1 MVTLTTPSS
10 IEPIEARIRLVG
22 IDLDDIIQSDR
33 SLHPFDAAAIRT
45 AHASGVKV
53 VLMSARSPEA
63 IHRFWA
69 LLGLGTPVIALNGAL
84 VFDYP
89 LHRVLFGQA
98 LTPEHLQRILQTVQ
112 RLMPK
117 AAVGLELGGS
127 WVVNRL
133 DRVAQWQIAQTKT
146 WPAAVGSLRPYL
158 DAPVYQLWIDGDATD
173 LSQLAPH
180 LTDPAVSIRHYADPD
195 RLLICSAGASRSWAL
210 MSLAADFNVALHQIM
225 VISGG
230 GQDRAALPAAAF
242 TLSTTEQQEQGG
254 SLAGLSSSITVAR
267 GVAEALEQYIVP
279 ITDLVWTE
287 PPASHTG
294 EEDEWLATEL

>member
-1 MVTLTTPSS
+1 MLTRSNPSS
-10 IEPIEARIRLVG
+10 IEPVDARFRLVG
-22 IDLDDIIQSDR
+22 IDLDGIIQPDL

-53 VLMSARSPEA
+53 VLMSAHSPEA
-63 IHRFWA
+63 IHRYWA

-89 LHRVLFGQA
+89 LHSVLLGRPLA
-98 LTPEHLQRILQTVQ
+98 PDHLQRILRTVQ
-112 RLMPK
+112 NLMPK

-133 DRVAQWQIAQTKT
+133 DRVAKWQIAQTGT
-146 WPAAVGSLRPYL
+146 WPSAVGSLRPYL
-158 DAPVYQLWIDGDATD
+158 ETPVYQLWIDGDATD
-173 LSQLAPH
+173 IDQLAPH
-180 LTDPAVSIRHYADPD
+180 LADPAASIMRYADPD

-210 MSLAADFNVALHQIM
+210 MSLAAAFNIAPHQIL
-225 VISGG
+225 VIGG

-242 TLSTTEQQEQGG
+242 TVTTTAPEEQGG
-254 SLAGLSSSITVAR
+254 VLSGLSSPVTVAR

-287 PPASHTG
+287 PPAVQAG